1 MNTGKENGNRPGKAS
16 CFVHRL
22 QAALLCGLLFFPAV
36 FAGIAEAAVNKTHPE
51 NLELRYLEW
60 QVDYGEEMPAGV
72 SPHPWRRLSASAMQ
86 DRLNIFLKGP
96 STLVWY
102 GTPPGEELAKL
113 KAAADRLLREYGT
126 DWSGQMERKDFDK
139 LNSGSKKC
147 LCVWR
152 LVALYNAPGG
162 RDTVREIRLQGADRG
177 DNPRR
182 LACETPFAAYVE
194 ALMRRLHETA
204 PKTPRSLVYWAEGA
218 EGGLYSLNTGDEGQA
233 HVSRLKQGKEEES
246 EVDPAIVGRVAE
258 IARRHK
264 ANAWHFFA
272 PPGWHHK
279 TPGASELT
287 LTYDT
292 GQELWIR
299 ALRGSADRPSLPA
312 GFPAFERD
320 LLAALDEALDGPP
333 QAGSAQDAPPRQGLQ
348 RLLFSQSGMSY
359 ESCITYRV
367 NTRRE
372 AGRDVFRLMRR
383 MAGRVTECALS
394 DEDLAALETL
404 LVQHKVAAWDGFKG
418 SNRNVLDG
426 NSFSRSLSYTNGR
439 KVSAGGYMRFPQGYG
454 EAEKAIRALLDGILE
469 KSGAPVRETRR

>member
-1 MNTGKENGNRPGKAS
+1 MNTGKANGNRPGKAS

-22 QAALLCGLLFFPAV
+22 QAALLCGMLFFPAV

-126 DWSGQMERKDFDK
+126 DWSGQMEREDFDK
-139 LNSGSKKC
+139 LDSGSKKR

-182 LACETPFAAYVE
+182 LAFEAPFAAYVE

-204 PKTPRSLVYWAEGA
+204 PKTPRSLVYWAGGP
-218 EGGLYSLNTGDEGQA
+218 EGGLYALNTGDEGQA
-233 HVSRLKQGKEEES
+233 HVSRMRQGKKEES
-246 EVDPAIVGRVAE
+246 EVDPAIAGRVAE
-258 IARRHK
+258 IARRHR
-264 ANAWHFFA
+264 ADAWHFFV
-272 PPGWHHK
+272 PPGWDRK
-279 TPGASELT
+279 TPGATELT

-292 GQELWIR
+292 GQEVWIR
-299 ALRGSADRPSLPA
+299 ALRKNADRAALPA
-312 GFPAFERD
+312 GFPDFERD

-333 QAGSAQDAPPRQGLQ
+333 QAGSAQGAPPRQGLQ
-348 RLLFSQSGMSY
+348 SLLFSQSGMSY
-359 ESCITYRV
+359 ESCVTYRI

-372 AGRDVFRLMRR
+372 AGRDVFRLTRR
-383 MAGRVTECALS
+383 VADRISECALS
-394 DEDLAALETL
+394 DGDLAALEAL
-404 LVQHKVAAWDGFKG
+404 LDRHRVAAWNGFKG
-418 SNRNVLDG
+418 HAKNVLDG
-426 NSFSRSLSYTNGR
+426 NSFSLSLAYTDGR
-439 KVSAGGYMRFPQGYG
+439 KVSAGGYMRFPNGYG
-454 EAEKAIRALLDGILE
+454 EAEKDIRALLDGILE
-469 KSGAPVRETRR
+469 KSGAPVRKMRR